1 MATTNGDS
9 SDQAGDQAGRLL
21 LDALVVVGSSAGG
34 IEALSTL
41 VASLPAGFPAP
52 IILAQHLDPRYP
64 SHLLRFSRG
73 TPSSPCAASHSI
85 RRSWSLALSMSCLP
99 ITMSRSPIT
108 QCNSFTLTVRV
119 QSHLLTCC

>member
-1 MATTNGDS
+1 MAKKSSGS
-9 SDQAGDQAGRLL
+9 SDQTPQPL

-64 SHLLRFSRG
+64 SHLQE
-73 TPSSPCAASHSI
+73 I
-85 RRSWSLALSMSCLP
+85 LARHTVLP
-99 ITMSRSPIT
+99 VRLV
-108 QCNSFTLTVRV
+108 TLEPAKLQSGVIYVVPADHNVQVTDHTV
-119 QSHLLTCC
+119 QLL